1 MQSKVASLTSE
12 NTLLLKSK
20 EDTDEVISKYKWII
34 SNLKSKVKEI
44 SKEKAVIDKAAE
56 ELFERCQLYE
66 GQCEQL
72 MKQQDN
78 MNQIISEIEAEWK
91 DRLDSR
97 DREATRDKKSLET
110 KLATLKEEN
119 RGLQLELE
127 LVNSQID
134 VSEIRREEGVSK
146 DMAEV
151 IEALA
156 KDVGYGYGCRG
167 IEGVLEESEIQWSME
182 DAVKVVQRASAKI
195 RELRELIENLS
206 KKLWLSENN
215 DNVVIKKL
223 KLSIDKLK
231 NENRK
236 LTKEKSEFENTLSG
250 HSNHIKIISNNFAG
264 SENDTI
270 KQKVFL

>member
-1 MQSKVASLTSE
+1 
-12 NTLLLKSK
+12 
-20 EDTDEVISKYKWII
+20 
-34 SNLKSKVKEI
+34 
-44 SKEKAVIDKAAE
+44 
-56 ELFERCQLYE
+56 
-66 GQCEQL
+66 
-72 MKQQDN
+72 

-110 KLATLKEEN
+110 KLAALKEEN

-182 DAVKVVQRASAKI
+182 DAVKVVQKASAKI

-250 HSNHIKIISNNFAG
+250 HSNHIKIISNNVAG
-264 SENDTI
+264 NENDTI